1 MEEFKRDRRR
11 SKRYNVDTIHG
22 NLLYSADINIVDIS
36 LGGVAIETSKR
47 LNISKEYSL
56 KIKYKD
62 SILNLRGII
71 VWSLLSRT
79 KTQKTGEV
87 IPVYK
92 AGMKFAHSMD
102 EKTRE
107 LMKFIEENKTETI
120 EKRMLAVRFKI
131 KKVDDAII
139 DHTYEYKIKQISLS
153 GMLIET
159 DNSFDVESR
168 CVMELV
174 LDNSTLSLVGRVVNC
189 VEFTTENIALYHI
202 GIEFV
207 EISDEDK
214 SYLKG
219 FLDSLDNM
227 EKRIRE

>member
-22 NLLYSADINIVDIS
+22 NLLYSTDINIVDIS

-87 IPVYK
+87 VPVYK
-92 AGMKFAHSMD
+92 AGMKFAPSMD

-174 LDNSTLSLVGRVVNC
+174 LDNRALSLVGRVVNC
-189 VEFTTENIALYHI
+189 VEFTTENIILYHI

-214 SYLKG
+214 SFLKG

>member
-189 VEFTTENIALYHI
+189 VEFTTENIILYHI